1 MCTATGVHQPMR
13 ESIAIDVME
22 DIVMEFVYPAVP
34 DRNLPSITPLTARSV
49 ALSTLLGYHPPALP
63 VSALVK
69 VGELFGIRDRAIRV
83 ALTRMV
89 RDGEVTVDDGV
100 YRLSE
105 RLLRRQADQDAL
117 TSPPTR
123 RWTGGW
129 EMAVVTSTNRPLAER
144 VALRKSMVRYRMGE
158 LREGVWMRP
167 DNLSRELDGI
177 IADQCEFFVSHHSD
191 SASLAASLWDLPGW
205 AAEADRLL
213 TVLDEAESL
222 AEGFMATAEVIRHLL
237 LDPYLPDELLP
248 AGWPGDRLRERY
260 TDFNANYSERLRKY
274 SGG

>member
-1 MCTATGVHQPMR
+1 M
-13 ESIAIDVME
+13 
-22 DIVMEFVYPAVP
+22 YPAVP
-34 DRNLPSITPLTARSV
+34 DRHLPSVTALTARSV

-69 VGELFGIRDRAIRV
+69 VGELLGIADRATRV

-89 RDGEVTVDDGV
+89 KDGDVTVGEGV

-105 RLLRRQADQDAL
+105 RLLRRQAEQDAL

-123 RWTGGW
+123 LWTGDW
-129 EMAVVTSTNRPLAER
+129 EMAVVTSTTRPLAER
-144 VALRKSMVRYRMGE
+144 VALRKSMVRHRMGE
-158 LREGVWMRP
+158 LREGVWLRP

-177 IADQCEFFVSHHSD
+177 IADQCQFFVSHHAD
-191 SASLAASLWDLPGW
+191 STSLAASLWDMAGW

-213 TVLDEAESL
+213 SVLGEAESL
-222 AEGFMATAEVIRHLL
+222 AEGFMAIAKVIRHLM
-237 LDPYLPDELLP
+237 LDPYLPDDLLP

-260 TDFNANYSERLRKY
+260 ADFNADYSERLRRY
-274 SGG
+274 SSG

>member
-1 MCTATGVHQPMR
+1 M
-13 ESIAIDVME
+13 
-22 DIVMEFVYPAVP
+22 YPAVP
-34 DRNLPSITPLTARSV
+34 DRHLPSITPLTARSV

-63 VSALVK
+63 VNALVK
-69 VGELFGIRDRAIRV
+69 VGELFGITDRATRV

-89 RDGEVTVDDGV
+89 RDGDVAVEGGV

-105 RLLRRQADQDAL
+105 RLLRRQAQQDAIQ
-117 TSPPTR
+117 SPPVREWSGQWETAIV
-123 RWTGGW
+123 TG
-129 EMAVVTSTNRPLAER
+129 TSRPLPER

-158 LREGVWMRP
+158 LREGVWLRP

-177 IADQCEFFVSHHSD
+177 IAEQCEFFVSRYSG
-191 SASLAASLWDLPGW
+191 SLDLSGVLWDLPGW
-205 AAEADRLL
+205 AAEANRLL
-213 TVLDEAESL
+213 SVLDQAESL

-248 AGWPGDRLRERY
+248 PSWPGSRLRARY
-260 TDFNANYSERLRKY
+260 AEFNAEYSERLRTY

>member
-1 MCTATGVHQPMR
+1 M
-13 ESIAIDVME
+13 
-22 DIVMEFVYPAVP
+22 YPAVP
-34 DRNLPSITPLTARSV
+34 DRHLPSVTALTARSV

-69 VGELFGIRDRAIRV
+69 VGELLGIADRATRV

-89 RDGEVTVDDGV
+89 KDGDVTVVDGV

-105 RLLRRQADQDAL
+105 RLIRRQAAQDAL

-129 EMAVVTSTNRPLAER
+129 EMAVVTSTTRPLAER
-144 VALRKSMVRYRMGE
+144 VALRKRMVRHRMGE
-158 LREGVWMRP
+158 LREGVWLRP
-167 DNLSRELDGI
+167 DNVSREVDGI
-177 IADQCEFFVSHHSD
+177 IADQCQFFVSHHSD
-191 SASLAASLWDLPGW
+191 STSLAASLWDLAGW

-213 TVLDEAESL
+213 SVLAEAESL
-222 AEGFMATAEVIRHLL
+222 AEGFMAIAEVIRHLL
-237 LDPYLPDELLP
+237 LDPYLPDDLLP
-248 AGWPGDRLRERY
+248 ADWPGNRLRERY
-260 TDFNANYSERLRKY
+260 ADFNANYSERLRRY

>member
-1 MCTATGVHQPMR
+1 M
-13 ESIAIDVME
+13 
-22 DIVMEFVYPAVP
+22 YPAGP
-34 DRNLPSITPLTARSV
+34 DRHLPSVTALTARSV

-69 VGELFGIRDRAIRV
+69 VGELFGIADRATRV

-89 RDGEVTVDDGV
+89 KDGDVTVDQGV
-100 YRLSE
+100 YRLSA
-105 RLLRRQADQDAL
+105 RLLRRQDEQDAL

-129 EMAVVTSTNRPLAER
+129 EMAVVTSTTRTLAER
-144 VALRKSMVRYRMGE
+144 VALRKRMVRHRMGE
-158 LREGVWMRP
+158 MREGVWLRP

-177 IADQCEFFVSHHSD
+177 IADQCQFFVCHHSD
-191 SASLAASLWDLPGW
+191 STSLAASLWDLAGW
-205 AAEADRLL
+205 AGEADRLL
-213 TVLDEAESL
+213 SVLGEAESL
-222 AEGFMATAEVIRHLL
+222 AEGFMAIAEVIRHLL
-237 LDPYLPDELLP
+237 LDPYLPDDLLP

-260 TDFNANYSERLRKY
+260 AEFSANYSEGLRRY

>member
-1 MCTATGVHQPMR
+1 M
-13 ESIAIDVME
+13 
-22 DIVMEFVYPAVP
+22 YPAVP
-34 DRNLPSITPLTARSV
+34 DRHLPSINALTARSV

-69 VGELFGIRDRAIRV
+69 VGELFGITDRATRV

-89 RDGEVTVDDGV
+89 KDGEVTVDNGV
-100 YRLSE
+100 SRLSE
-105 RLLRRQADQDAL
+105 RLLLRQAEQDGL

-129 EMAVVTSTNRPLAER
+129 EMAVVTTTNRPLSER

-158 LREGVWMRP
+158 LREGVWLRP

-177 IADQCEFFVSHHSD
+177 IADQCQFFVSHHLD
-191 SASLAASLWDLPGW
+191 SPSLAASLWDLAGW

-213 TVLDEAESL
+213 SVLGKAESL

-248 AGWPGDRLRERY
+248 P
-260 TDFNANYSERLRKY
+260 
-274 SGG
+274 

>member
-1 MCTATGVHQPMR
+1 M
-13 ESIAIDVME
+13 
-22 DIVMEFVYPAVP
+22 YPAVP
-34 DRNLPSITPLTARSV
+34 DRHLPSITPLTARSV

-63 VSALVK
+63 ISALVK
-69 VGELFGIRDRAIRV
+69 VGELFGIADRATRV

-89 RDGEVTVDDGV
+89 KDGDVTVDDGV

-105 RLLRRQADQDAL
+105 R
-117 TSPPTR
+117 
-123 RWTGGW
+123 
-129 EMAVVTSTNRPLAER
+129 
-144 VALRKSMVRYRMGE
+144 VALRKSMVRRRMGE

-191 SASLAASLWDLPGW
+191 SSSLAASLWDLPGW
-205 AAEADRLL
+205 ADEADRLL

-237 LDPYLPDELLP
+237 LDPYLPTELLP
-248 AGWPGDRLRERY
+248 AGWLGDRLRERY
-260 TDFNANYSERLRKY
+260 SDFNANYSARLRKY